1 MLELRHVG
9 TRPDSATSSQ
19 PLSRH
24 SVRNWRVLTWIEERT
39 LRKRNNDRE
48 LEETRYAQPPRMRKE
63 AGMDMGHPEEMAAF
77 GVIVIIVEFAVLAAP
92 TVILLQIIC
101 VRRAGGAESSVVLH
115 QSSLIF
121 SSIAG
126 QQKFPLKL
134 KPEFEVFNTDRHYV
148 CWWISGRPWRNF

>member
-1 MLELRHVG
+1 MEGCQELGKWREELLEWKENKGDVG
-9 TRPDSATSSQ
+9 E
-19 PLSRH
+19 
-24 SVRNWRVLTWIEERT
+24 TWKEI
-39 LRKRNNDRE
+39 N
-48 LEETRYAQPPRMRKE
+48 LEPQGVSWT
-63 AGMDMGHPEEMAAF
+63 AGSLF
-77 GVIVIIVEFAVLAAP
+77 RVIVIIVEFAVLAAP

-134 KPEFEVFNTDRHYV
+134 NQ
-148 CWWISGRPWRNF
+148 G